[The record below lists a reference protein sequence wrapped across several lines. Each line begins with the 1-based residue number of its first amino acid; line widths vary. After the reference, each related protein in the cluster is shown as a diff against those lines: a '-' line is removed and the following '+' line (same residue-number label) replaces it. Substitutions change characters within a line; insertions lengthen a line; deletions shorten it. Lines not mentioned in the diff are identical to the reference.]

1 MKLEQRVAA
10 TIVSMC
16 PYGMALMTRVSSDDF
31 SLLTLLPFF
40 LFQLTINLFCLV
52 LSIVGSGVLKDEW
65 PSEGP

>member
-16 PYGMALMTRVSSDDF
+16 PYEMALMTRVSSDDF
-31 SLLTLLPFF
+31 SLLTRLPFSS
-40 LFQLTINLFCLV
+40 LSINLFCLV
-52 LSIVGSGVLKDEW
+52 LSIVGPGFLKDEW